1 MRIRTRSFIIM
12 LSQGLT
18 QATTIILGIIL
29 VRLITKETFGTYRQ
43 TFLLYAF
50 LGGILSLQLENSL
63 YYFVPKCSIE
73 QQRSLLLQTI
83 STKLVFALM
92 ASLIMFFGA
101 GIIATMFS
109 NPDLVKLLRIFSLY
123 PLAASII
130 SLIPAFMISID
141 RAVRAGVYSMADAVG
156 RLAVVVI
163 MFALGQ
169 SLANVL
175 WATIILAGIISFV
188 GYMDMA
194 RFCPIGKWEFNRGLF
209 IEQLH
214 YTWPFLAISIIGV
227 VNVQLDK
234 FLISVFYDPATYAV
248 YSCGAFELPIIAL
261 VTGSVNNAIMPNLV
275 TLSSQGKPLEALALW
290 QEAVRKCS
298 LIIFP
303 CFAFFMFLARDLI
316 IVLYGKEYSMAV
328 WPFTVYLCLLPI
340 RIATYSTLFR
350 AVGRTKPIAVS
361 AALNLIMNVILSTSL
376 TWIGGHSLL
385 SFIGPS
391 TGAVLSNIIAMSY
404 LLWGLSKF
412 LNVPMSAIMRW
423 KELGALLL
431 VCAGCGFAVFIIPVP
446 VSSLLVKMVI
456 RGVIFVIILI
466 IAAMVTKR
474 LKEDEKQMF
483 LLPWMFLKSKL
494 GLLGLKSRD

>member
-29 VRLITKETFGTYRQ
+29 VRLITKEMLGTYRQ
-43 TFLLYAF
+43 VFLVQAF
-50 LGGILSLQLENSL
+50 LVGILSLQLETSL
-63 YYFVPKCSIE
+63 YYFLPKCSIE
-73 QQRSLLLQTI
+73 QRRSLLLQTI
-83 STKLVFALM
+83 LTKLVFALI

-101 GIIATMFS
+101 EPIAAMFR

-123 PLAASII
+123 SLTASII
-130 SLIPAFMISID
+130 SLIPAFMISLD
-141 RAVRAGVYSMADAVG
+141 HAVRAGAYSMADAAG
-156 RLAVVVI
+156 RVIVVVT

-169 SLANVL
+169 SLVNVI
-175 WATIILAGIISFV
+175 WAITILAGVISFI

-194 RFCPIGKWEFNRGLF
+194 RFCPSGKWKFNRGLF

-227 VNVQLDK
+227 VNIQLDK

-275 TLSSQGKPLEALALW
+275 TLSSQGKPLAALALW
-290 QEAVRKCS
+290 QEAIRKCS

-303 CFAFFMFLARDLI
+303 CFAFFMFLARDFI
-316 IVLYGKEYSMAV
+316 IVLFEKEYSMAV
-328 WPFTVYLCLLPI
+328 WPFTIYLCLLPI

-350 AVGRTKPIAVS
+350 AVGKTKPIAYS

-391 TGAVLSNIIAMSY
+391 MGAVLSNIIAMSY

-412 LNVPMSAIMRW
+412 LNVPISVIMRW

-431 VCAGCGFAVFIIPVP
+431 VCAGCGFVVFVVPMP
-446 VSSLLVKMVI
+446 VSSLLIKIVI
-456 RGVIFVIILI
+456 RAVIFVIILVVAI
-466 IAAMVTKR
+466 IMTKR
-474 LKEDEKQMF
+474 LKEDEKQML

-494 GLLGLKSRD
+494 ILLGLKSHD